1 VSTVREGDSGA
12 AASVAP
18 APRPRRTRTAVAALV
33 AAVAGCASPAVEPE
47 LVEAERLRAWLERV
61 LADRPRPAPDALRV
75 YLAFAGDVDL
85 DLYVTD
91 PTQETVYFANTPS
104 RAGGRLDADLQ
115 CSASAEGDR
124 VERVRFAEPPP
135 GRYRVSVDH
144 PRSCGA
150 RRSAGYALAVEH
162 GGRLTF
168 HTGSVGLREFQL
180 VSLEF
185 ELPSAAPTAPSALE
199 SRGESGPATGR

>member
-1 VSTVREGDSGA
+1 VREGDREA
-12 AASVAP
+12 AASVAR
-18 APRPRRTRTAVAALV
+18 APRPRRARTAVAVLV
-33 AAVAGCASPAVEPE
+33 AAVAGCASPAVAPE
-47 LVEAERLRAWLERV
+47 LAEAERLRAWLERA

-115 CSASAEGDR
+115 CGASAEGEGDR

-150 RRSAGYALAVEH
+150 RRTAGYALAVEH

-185 ELPSAAPTAPSALE
+185 ELPPRPVD
-199 SRGESGPATGR
+199 